1 MTLFATLVLGLNL
14 LTGCHTEPGF
24 KVPAARNAKP
34 VSHEIWNG
42 LLKKYVDDRGLVN
55 YTTFKAIDVKTL
67 DRYLDLLSANAPA
80 DGWGREEKLA
90 YWLNAYNAFTVKQI
104 LDKYPTTSIIS
115 SQLQLVAPGGPFS
128 KKYFRIGG
136 QEMSLNNIEH
146 DVVRKQFN
154 EPRIHFALVCAA
166 VSCPKLRNEAYV
178 AARLDAQLTDQARDF
193 VNDPTKNAIARNRVS
208 LSKIFDWYASD
219 FGKST
224 DDVLRFINQFAST
237 KTDPGAKV
245 SYLAYN
251 WDLNDQKLTR

>member
-1 MTLFATLVLGLNL
+1 MTFLTTLALVLHLAV
-14 LTGCHTEPGF
+14 GCHTEPGF
-24 KVPAARNAKP
+24 NAPTSDAKP
-34 VSHEIWNG
+34 VSHEIWDG

-55 YTTFKAIDVKTL
+55 YAAFKANDANTL

-80 DGWGREEKLA
+80 EGWSRDEKLA

-128 KKYFRIGG
+128 KKYFKIGG
-136 QEMSLNNIEH
+136 KEMSLNNIEH
-146 DVVRKQFN
+146 DIVRKQFN

-178 AARLDAQLTDQARDF
+178 PARLDAQLSDQARDF
-193 VNDPTKNAIARNRVS
+193 VNDPTKNVLARDRVS
-208 LSKIFDWYASD
+208 LSKLFDWYASD

-224 DDVLRFINQFAST
+224 GDVLRFINRFAGT
-237 KTDPGAKV
+237 TIDPSAKV
-245 SYLAYN
+245 SYLTYN
-251 WDLNDQKLTR
+251 WALNDQKTAR

>member
-1 MTLFATLVLGLNL
+1 MTFLATLALVLNL
-14 LTGCHTEPGF
+14 ATGCHTEPGF
-24 KVPAARNAKP
+24 RAPASDAKP
-34 VSHEIWNG
+34 VSHEVWNG
-42 LLKKYVDDRGLVN
+42 LLKKYVDANGLVN
-55 YTTFKAIDVKTL
+55 YAALKANDAKTL

-80 DGWGREEKLA
+80 ADWDRDEKLA

-104 LDKYPTTSIIS
+104 LGKYPTNSIIA

-128 KKYFRIGG
+128 KKYFKIGG
-136 QEMSLNNIEH
+136 KEMSLNNIEH
-146 DVVRKQFN
+146 DIVRKEFN

-166 VSCPKLRNEAYV
+166 VSCPKLRTEAY
-178 AARLDAQLTDQARDF
+178 APARLDAQLTDQARDF
-193 VNDPTKNAIARNRVS
+193 VNDPRKNVVARDRVS

-224 DDVLRFINQFAST
+224 DDVLRFINRFAST

-251 WDLNDQKLTR
+251 WDLNDQKPAR